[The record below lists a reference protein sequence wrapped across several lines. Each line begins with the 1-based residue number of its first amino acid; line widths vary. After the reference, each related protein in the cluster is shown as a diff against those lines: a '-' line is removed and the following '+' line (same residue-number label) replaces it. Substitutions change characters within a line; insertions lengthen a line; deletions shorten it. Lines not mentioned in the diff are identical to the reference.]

1 MRDSSQ
7 KLARHIT
14 IACVLALKRLANSNA
29 AYAQAD
35 ELMQPNVLASRLAAT
50 SGALQKA
57 SEVGWILRHLGFAHR
72 DLRGT

>member
-35 ELMQPNVLASRLAAT
+35 ELMQPNVLASRLAA